1 MPQAQNGTSY
11 QFLGKARKSVDGLE
25 KVTGRARY
33 VADINLPGMLHARPV
48 LSPYAHAKIVAI
60 DSAAAARVP
69 GVVAVLRAEDLPTKD
84 RVINSRHSAVL
95 AKEKVVFRGQPVV
108 VVVAESEAAARDAAD
123 LVVVEYEQLPAA
135 VEVMA
140 AAAEDAPVIWPDGL
154 PKEGVDLTAAHTATE
169 KTVEERDARHSNVHA
184 EKHYARGDVARGFAE
199 ADVVIERTYRTPI
212 VHQSY
217 LEPCAAVADPDP
229 VRGGLTLYVST
240 QGQFIMRDEIARLL
254 ELPKSK
260 VHVVPMAVGGGFGAK
275 YGMIESLAAAAAVAL
290 GRPVR
295 LVLTR
300 SEDFLTTMP
309 SPAGVFEL
317 KTGAKRD
324 GTITAIQARVT
335 MDNGVFPFTLGG
347 IIGTLL
353 GGYYKC
359 ANVKI
364 DCYEVFTNKPQGG
377 AYRAPGAPSATFA
390 IESSVDDMARQ
401 LGIDPLE
408 FRLRNAAEGGDP
420 MGNGDPWPE
429 DIGLRQCLEHMRE
442 HPMWRERKPG
452 EGIGIAVGGWPTGVG
467 PGASFCRVDNDGT
480 VKVHVGTVD
489 VSGLNSSLV
498 LIAAETLGVSPDQV
512 EIIQGDTRSGPYGPP
527 SGGSQTTYSISG
539 AVAAAAR
546 EVRKRLLDVA
556 SDHFEASPEDLE
568 IADGQVMVK
577 GVPSR
582 TVSFA
587 DLADQ
592 AESTNGGPGPIVG
605 EGRAAVKENAPG
617 FVVHMVKVAVDADTG
632 HVTPLHYVAIQ
643 DVGFA
648 LNPLM
653 VAGQIEGGAI
663 QGLGWGL
670 HEAMIYDDHGQLLTG
685 SFMDYDIPKIDTVPS
700 VEAILVEN
708 PSPHGPFGA
717 RGIAE
722 PPITAGAAAIANA
735 VRDATGARIGD
746 LPIRSEAVWK
756 ALHEQ
761 A

>member
-1 MPQAQNGTSY
+1 
-11 QFLGKARKSVDGLE
+11 
-25 KVTGRARY
+25 
-33 VADINLPGMLHARPV
+33 
-48 LSPYAHAKIVAI
+48 
-60 DSAAAARVP
+60 
-69 GVVAVLRAEDLPTKD
+69 
-84 RVINSRHSAVL
+84 
-95 AKEKVVFRGQPVV
+95 
-108 VVVAESEAAARDAAD
+108 
-123 LVVVEYEQLPAA
+123 
-135 VEVMA
+135 
-140 AAAEDAPVIWPDGL
+140 
-154 PKEGVDLTAAHTATE
+154 
-169 KTVEERDARHSNVHA
+169 
-184 EKHYARGDVARGFAE
+184 
-199 ADVVIERTYRTPI
+199 
-212 VHQSY
+212 
-217 LEPCAAVADPDP
+217 
-229 VRGGLTLYVST
+229 
-240 QGQFIMRDEIARLL
+240 
-254 ELPKSK
+254 
-260 VHVVPMAVGGGFGAK
+260 
-275 YGMIESLAAAAAVAL
+275 
-290 GRPVR
+290 
-295 LVLTR
+295 
-300 SEDFLTTMP
+300 
-309 SPAGVFEL
+309 VFEL

-359 ANVKI
+359 ANVKF

-390 IESSVDDMARQ
+390 IESNVDDMARE

-408 FRLRNAAEGGDP
+408 FRLLNAVESGDP

-429 DIGLRQCLEHMRE
+429 DIGLRQCLERMRE

-452 EGIGIAVGGWPTGVG
+452 EGVGIAVGGWPTGVG

-527 SGGSQTTYSISG
+527 SGGSQATYSISG

-556 SDHFEASPEDLE
+556 SDHFEAAPEDLE

-617 FVVHMVKVAVDADTG
+617 FVVHLVKVAVDADTG

-653 VAGQIEGGAI
+653 VSGQIEGGAI

-670 HEAMIYDDHGQLLTG
+670 HEAMVYDDHGQLLSGT
-685 SFMDYDIPKIDTVPS
+685 FMDYDIPKIDTVPT
-700 VEAILVEN
+700 VEAVLVEN
-708 PSPHGPFGA
+708 PSPYGPFGM

-722 PPITAGAAAIANA
+722 PPITAGAAAAAQASVLHHLHHVGGGLLFDGRAQRLIAA
-735 VRDATGARIGD
+735 VLEVDVEIRDVGDVEVAQDDMLGQWGHVLPDLSRPKRQAHEINREGFSALANVPLSWVRVKWHNLLGAGHVE
-746 LPIRSEAVWK
+746 LT
-756 ALHEQ
+756 
-761 A
+761 